1 MAFEIPY
8 LIMLLAFPMFGFP
21 LVFALGK
28 RDLAAK
34 LIAFVVSIPP
44 LIISVYLLLAIYW
57 EPGNTSYRF
66 VESHV
71 WIEHLGI
78 SFILGIDGLS
88 VTMVF
93 LSTLLTTLGIIFSW
107 DVEHRVREFM
117 ALLLFMEMCMLGVFL
132 SLDYFLFFIFW
143 ELGLLPMYFLIAVWG
158 GPNKKYASIKFFLY
172 TQAGSLLVM
181 LGIFALYFEAG
192 PIVDGHNTFSMIELA
207 KHTEYSQSFQTVIFF
222 AFLIGFGVKM
232 PMVPFHTWLPDAHVQ
247 APTAGSVILAGVLL
261 KMGSYGLIRVALQTL
276 PQGAESLVWVMF
288 VLASI
293 SIIYGALLCIAQEDL
308 KSLIAYSSISHMGIV
323 LLGIAC
329 LNSVGLSG
337 AIYMMFAHG
346 LVSPLLFMLAGVLQ
360 HKAGTRDISK
370 LGGLAKKVPVFASLL
385 VAGSMASLGFP
396 GLVSFIAEVTVFV
409 ATYEAFQFYIMI
421 PILGVV
427 ITAGYY
433 TWALQRTIFGPMT
446 DKIDTSHLRDLDW
459 YESIPLGV
467 LMLFTVIFGILPI
480 LLMTIFTPWS
490 TALISILGV

>member
-1 MAFEIPY
+1 MALDLPF
-8 LIMLLAFPMFGFP
+8 LTLLLAFPLFGFP
-21 LVFALGK
+21 LVFAVGK
-28 RDLAAK
+28 RDIIAKAA
-34 LIAFVVSIPP
+34 AFIVSIPP
-44 LIISVYLLLAIYW
+44 LIISIYLMAVIFN
-57 EPGNTSYRF
+57 EPHNTGYRF
-66 VESHV
+66 LESHE

-78 SFILGIDGLS
+78 SYILGVDGLS
-88 VTMVF
+88 ISMIF
-93 LSTLLTTLGIIFSW
+93 LSTMLTPLAIVFSW
-107 DVEHRVREFM
+107 DVETRTREFF
-117 ALLLFMEMCMLGVFL
+117 ALLIFMEFCMLGVFTA
-132 SLDYFLFFIFW
+132 LDYFLFFIFW
-143 ELGLLPMYFLIAVWG
+143 ELGLVPMYFLIAIWG

-192 PIVDGHNTFSMIELA
+192 PIIDGHRTFSMIELA
-207 KHTEYSQSFQTVIFF
+207 RVTSYSESFQTVIFF

-261 KMGSYGLIRVALQTL
+261 KMGSYGLIRIGLQTL
-276 PQGAESLVWVMF
+276 PKGAESLVWVMF
-288 VLASI
+288 ALASV

-308 KSLIAYSSISHMGIV
+308 KSLVAYSSISHMGIV

-329 LNSVGLSG
+329 LNSIGLSG

-360 HKAGTRDISK
+360 HKVGTRDISK
-370 LGGLAKKVPVFASLL
+370 LGGLAKKVPVFASFL

-409 ATYEAFQFYIMI
+409 ATYEAFFYFIMI

-427 ITAGYY
+427 LTAGYY
-433 TWALQRTIFGPMT
+433 TWALQRTIFGPLT
-446 DKIDTSHLRDLDW
+446 KKVNLKHLHDLYW
-459 YESIPLGV
+459 YEKIPLGILMVFIV
-467 LMLFTVIFGILPI
+467 LYGIFPI
-480 LLMTIFTPWS
+480 FLMTILTPWS
-490 TALISILGV
+490 TELIKILGV